1 MKEIDK
7 WMDVGT
13 LKATIDTWNQ
23 VCENGEDPEF
33 HRSPATLNP
42 LNNPPFYAYTVYPGS
57 CSTLGGAMKNEHGQ
71 VLDVFAEQP
80 IPRLYGAGSFGNIH
94 SHTYGIT
101 GGNVAENM
109 IWGRISARHAASLDA
124 WDEKK

>member
-1 MKEIDK
+1 
-7 WMDVGT
+7 
-13 LKATIDTWNQ
+13 
-23 VCENGEDPEF
+23 
-33 HRSPATLNP
+33 
-42 LNNPPFYAYTVYPGS
+42 
-57 CSTLGGAMKNEHGQ
+57 MKNEHGQ
-71 VLDVFAEQP
+71 VLDVFAERP

-109 IWGRISARHAASLDA
+109 IWAAFRPATRRRVDA

>member
-1 MKEIDK
+1 M
-7 WMDVGT
+7 
-13 LKATIDTWNQ
+13 
-23 VCENGEDPEF
+23 
-33 HRSPATLNP
+33 
-42 LNNPPFYAYTVYPGS
+42 
-57 CSTLGGAMKNEHGQ
+57 
-71 VLDVFAEQP
+71 FAERP

>member
-1 MKEIDK
+1 
-7 WMDVGT
+7 MDSGILFDFSAGIATVT
-13 LKATIDTWNQ
+13 LHNPGKLNAVNAEMWRGLSTAMQRVAQT
-23 VCENGEDPEF
+23 PEV
-33 HRSPATLNP
+33 RCVIL
-42 LNNPPFYAYTVYPGS
+42 
-57 CSTLGGAMKNEHGQ
+57 
-71 VLDVFAEQP
+71 
-80 IPRLYGAGSFGNIH
+80 RGAGSFGNIH

>member
-1 MKEIDK
+1 MRRR
-7 WMDVGT
+7 
-13 LKATIDTWNQ
+13 Q
-23 VCENGEDPEF
+23 
-33 HRSPATLNP
+33 RSRVPPFRGNAEPAEQP
-42 LNNPPFYAYTVYPGS
+42 AFYAYTVYPGS

-109 IWGRISARHAASLDA
+109 IWGRISARHAAALDA

>member
-1 MKEIDK
+1 MGGAPQGGGVD
-7 WMDVGT
+7 
-13 LKATIDTWNQ
+13 
-23 VCENGEDPEF
+23 
-33 HRSPATLNP
+33 
-42 LNNPPFYAYTVYPGS
+42 VYPGT
-57 CSTLGGAMKNEHGQ
+57 C
-71 VLDVFAEQP
+71 P
-80 IPRLYGAGSFGNIH
+80 GSFGNIH